1 MTTKQRSVDVL
12 LRENE
17 ELRCRLEELEETL
30 RAIRQGNV
38 DAFVVSGS
46 SGEQVYTLHNAD
58 RPYRLLVE
66 EMQEGAATLAVDGLI
81 LFSNQQLARLLGV
94 PVMQLPG
101 RKLYEFV
108 PRDEE
113 ENLRKFLADVQK
125 KKTRSDFVLSDAQ
138 GKPVPVNLSATLLT
152 VDDPPI
158 VSLLIQERRVEK
170 EKEDAGRLVEDFA
183 LGISQAEGI
192 NAALESMLR
201 QIHDLTCWDFGE
213 AWLPRHDRRVLECAS
228 AWYSESPLLE
238 SIRAASVEAW
248 LPPGIGFP
256 GRAWIAKQPIWI
268 KDLSQDKGYFGVA
281 AARDAGLCA
290 GVAIPIMAMDQVVAV
305 FAFYMREYRPE
316 DEALIRMVANAAAD
330 VSPGLQRKLSEEE
343 RREHETLLVEA
354 QRIAHLGNWTWDILE
369 DRFIWS
375 DEIGHIF
382 GLPEGDGRKD
392 GFDFN
397 TYLGLLQSADR
408 EATRHAFN
416 GAIADRQP
424 FTLVQ
429 HVVRPDGEIRVVE
442 TRGQVVV
449 NRTGKVDRVF
459 GVCFDITEGKKAEE
473 EIRERETR
481 LRMLLNQAPVLL
493 WTTDANLQATSIQG
507 SGQKQAGVSSEGIA
521 GALLPVARDRDGVS
535 GMTVRE
541 AHLAALRGEA
551 VTYEFESFQR
561 VFHCHVEPL
570 RNPDGVITGC
580 IGIALDITDRK
591 VAERNLLTAYNSLET
606 LVEERTAELAAAN
619 RGLQSEIAERKRTE
633 DELRKSQER
642 IASILDSI
650 TDNYCALDAD
660 WRIKEINDHA
670 LEYFGL
676 RREDL
681 IGRSLWEVFSR
692 EQYPSPEEQYRR
704 TVEGGDAVHFELHS
718 PRVGRWAEI
727 HVYPSAAGLEVY
739 FTDITGRKMAEQ
751 ALRESEERFR
761 GVLENSRD
769 LIFKIDLSTGGY
781 EYVSPAAERV
791 LGILPGELMNLG
803 FRKMMERI
811 YPEDRHRYEREL
823 ESLLQAPPD
832 QRSGVTE
839 YRWMTTTGD
848 YRWISSS
855 RSVVSDT
862 RGRPMSVIGSVR
874 DITDQ
879 KRSEQETRNAN
890 EKLQQE
896 IAERAKAREALE
908 SSELRYRAIVEEQ
921 TELVSR
927 FREDRTLTFVNE
939 AFCRFFSRERDELV
953 GTTFTPVL
961 HPNDVERAGELIAS
975 ISPEKRSITV
985 ENRIVGLDNDIR
997 WVQWTF
1003 TGLYDEHG
1011 GFIEYQSV
1019 GRDIT
1024 ERKNAEI
1031 LLALQYDATRALA
1044 ESGTVS
1050 EANTRALKAICENLA
1065 WDLGILWKVDTTAE
1079 MLRFEGIWHVPG
1091 VESIMVEHSLLPEVD
1106 LPSRVWK
1113 KKKPLW
1119 IPGNI
1124 EGPERIEISDGGFRS
1139 VFAFPVKIAG
1149 TVIAVVECFSRTTMQ
1164 ITPGML
1170 QTLETI
1176 GHQLGNYRDRKLA
1189 EESVRKAAEELEA
1202 RVKQRTEQL
1211 AGALEALSNSEMR
1224 FRAMFEG
1231 APLGIALL
1239 SATGTIIERN
1249 PTLERMLGYQE
1260 GGLYGVSMNSL
1271 THPEDLRMYEEEFA
1285 GLVDGSQNQYR
1296 IELRYLRR
1304 DGTVLWASVS
1314 CSSMHFEGSVSPF
1327 LIMMIKD
1334 VTERKEMEE
1343 ELRVSE
1349 NRFRT
1354 VFEESPI
1361 GIALVDKDGR
1371 FIQVSQAFVEMT
1383 GSGARELMA
1392 MNVADL
1398 AHPEDSQADLRWFRD
1413 LVEGHRSRYQ
1423 MELRFRRK
1431 DGSMGWGNLNAAA
1444 IRSGTGEFLYG
1455 LRLLEDIT
1463 LRKETEKRMQML
1475 AHTITSMKESVIITD
1490 VELAI
1495 ISVNEAFLKTFG
1507 YEEREILG
1515 KHISALR
1522 PPGTSKAE
1530 LTGIFEDTMAGGW
1543 TGELRA
1549 SRKSGEVFPMVL
1561 STSVVRGETGKPIAL
1576 VGIARD
1582 VTEQRRLQEK
1592 LAEAEKRRLADL
1604 RRFAISVQRAQE
1616 DERQRISR
1624 DLHDDICQRLSGMKL
1639 NMEVL
1644 EDDFKAKDKKTF
1656 RTLRGFK
1663 KQFEQ
1668 TITEVRRLSSNLRP
1682 TVLDDFGLTIAL
1694 NLLGREF
1701 EKAHKISAKVEL
1713 GDPTLKHL
1721 DPQIEIALY
1730 RIAQES
1736 LTNIAKHA
1744 NASHV
1749 ILRLGHDGSSVVLT
1763 VKDDGRGFDPKEL
1776 PHSKRPG
1783 HGLGLIS
1790 MRERAELLGG
1800 TCEIHSTPNE
1810 GTTIQVTIPVEVS
1823 IDHEEN

>member
-1 MTTKQRSVDVL
+1 MAQGVTTKQQSVDDL

-17 ELRCRLEELEETL
+17 ELRRRLEELEETL
-30 RAIRQGNV
+30 QRIRQGER
-38 DAFVVSGS
+38 DALVS
-46 SGEQVYTLHNAD
+46 SGLQGAD
-58 RPYRLLVE
+58 RLCRLLVE
-66 EMQEGAATLAVDGLI
+66 KMQEGSAAVAPDGLI
-81 LFSNQQLARLLGV
+81 LFASRQLADMLGV
-94 PVMQLPG
+94 PITRLPG
-101 RKLYEFV
+101 RSLHEFV
-108 PRDEE
+108 ANGQGDALQKVLT
-113 ENLRKFLADVQK
+113 NAQTQKTHSDV
-125 KKTRSDFVLSDAQ
+125 DLSNAS
-138 GKPVPVNLSATLLT
+138 GSPMHVTISATPVG
-152 VDDPPI
+152 VDDVRI
-158 VSLLIQERRVEK
+158 VSLVIQNRMGEK
-170 EKEDAGRLVEDFA
+170 EKEEEGHLVGDFA
-183 LGISQAEGI
+183 LGISQADNLE
-192 NAALESMLR
+192 AALESMLHR
-201 QIHDLTCWDFGE
+201 IHGLTGWQFGE
-213 AWLPRHDRRVLECAS
+213 AWLPRLDRRVLESAS
-228 AWYSESPLLE
+228 AWYCESPALE

-256 GRAWIAKQPIWI
+256 GRAWIAKQPVWI
-268 KDLSQDKGYFGVA
+268 RDLAHDKGYFGVA
-281 AARDAGLCA
+281 AAREAGLHA
-290 GVAIPIMAMDQVVAV
+290 GVAIPVMAMDHVLAILT
-305 FAFYMREYRPE
+305 FYMRESRTE
-316 DEALIRMVANAAAD
+316 DETLIRLVANAAAD
-330 VSPGLQRKLSEEE
+330 VSAGLQHKISGEES
-343 RREHETLLVEA
+343 RGHGLLLIEG
-354 QRIAHLGNWTWDILE
+354 QRIAHLGNWAWDILA
-369 DRFIWS
+369 DRFTWS
-375 DEIGHIF
+375 VELRHIF
-382 GLPEGDGRKD
+382 GLPEKEPQDMALN
-392 GFDFN
+392 FEA
-397 TYLGLLQSADR
+397 YLGMVHSTDR
-408 EATRHAFN
+408 KATRAAFER
-416 GAIADRQP
+416 AIKDRRP
-424 FTLVQ
+424 FMIVQ

-442 TRGQVVV
+442 TRGYVAA
-449 NRTGKVDRVF
+449 NSAERPDHIF
-459 GVCFDITEGKKAEE
+459 GVCLDIAEGKRAGEE
-473 EIRERETR
+473 ARERETR
-481 LRMLLNQAPVLL
+481 IRMLLDQAPVLL
-493 WTTDANLQATSIQG
+493 WTTDTNLLATSIQG
-507 SGQKQAGVSSEGIA
+507 SGLKGDSASSGDVVND
-521 GALLPVARDRDGVS
+521 LLPVSEVADTAPGGR
-535 GMTVRE
+535 VRE
-541 AHLAALRGEA
+541 AHRAALKGEA
-551 VTYEFESFQR
+551 VTYEIEMSQR

-570 RNPDGVITGC
+570 RGPDEVITGC

-619 RGLQSEIAERKRTE
+619 RGLQSEIVERRRTE

-650 TDNYCALDAD
+650 TDNYYALDAD
-660 WRIKEINDHA
+660 WRFKEINDHA
-670 LEYFGL
+670 AEYFGL

-692 EQYPSPEEQYRR
+692 EQYPTLEDQYRR
-704 TVEGGDAVHFELHS
+704 AVERGEPVHFELHS
-718 PRVGRWAEI
+718 PIVGRWAEI
-727 HVYPSAAGLEVY
+727 HVYPSPGGLEIY

-751 ALRESEERFR
+751 ALRQSEEHFR
-761 GVLENSRD
+761 DVLENSRD
-769 LIFKIDLSTGGY
+769 VVFKIDLSTGSY
-781 EYVSPAAERV
+781 DYVSPASQRV
-791 LGILPGELMNLG
+791 LGLLPHELMDMG
-803 FRKMMERI
+803 FAKMVERI
-811 YPEDRHRYEREL
+811 HPDDRPRYQSQFD
-823 ESLLQAPPD
+823 SLLQGPLE
-832 QRSGVTE
+832 QRSGISQ
-839 YRWMTTTGD
+839 YRWKAKDGS

-855 RSVVSDT
+855 RSVVSDSQ
-862 RGRPMSVIGSVR
+862 GHPLAVIGSLR

-879 KRSEQETRNAN
+879 RFSEQEIRRAN

-896 IAERAKAREALE
+896 IAERTKAREALE

-927 FREDRTLTFVNE
+927 FRTDGTLTFVNE
-939 AFCRFFSRERDELV
+939 AFRRFFGRERDDLV

-961 HPNDVERAGELIAS
+961 HPDDIERVQQQIAS
-975 ISPEKRSITV
+975 ITPEARSITI
-985 ENRIVGLDNDIR
+985 ENRIVRPDNDIR

-1003 TGLYDEHG
+1003 TGLYDELG
-1011 GFIEYQSV
+1011 GFIEFQTV

-1031 LLALQYDATRALA
+1031 LLALQYEATRALA
-1044 ESGTVS
+1044 ESSTVS
-1050 EANTRALKAICENLA
+1050 EANTRALKAICENLG
-1065 WDLGILWKVDTTAE
+1065 WDLGILWKIDGTAE

-1091 VESIMVEHSLLPEVD
+1091 VESIMVEHSLLPELD

-1124 EGPERIEISDGGFRS
+1124 EGPERIGTSEGGFKA

-1149 TVIAVVECFSRTTMQ
+1149 TVIAVVECFSRTIMQ

-1176 GHQLGNYRDRKLA
+1176 GHQIGNYRDRKIA

-1260 GGLYGVSMNSL
+1260 GGLYGMSMNAL
-1271 THPEDLRMYEEEFA
+1271 AHPEDLPLYEEQFQS
-1285 GLVDGSQNQYR
+1285 LVNGSQNQYR
-1296 IELRYLRR
+1296 MELRYLRR
-1304 DGTVLWASVS
+1304 DGSVLWGSLS

-1327 LIMMIKD
+1327 IITMIKD

-1354 VFEESPI
+1354 IFEESPI
-1361 GIALVDKDGR
+1361 GIALVDRDGR
-1371 FIQVSQAFVEMT
+1371 FIQVSHTFVEMI
-1383 GSGARELMA
+1383 GADARELFT
-1392 MNVADL
+1392 MNINDFAHVEDGPAD
-1398 AHPEDSQADLRWFRD
+1398 QQRFRD
-1413 LVEGHRSRYQ
+1413 LVERRRSRYQ
-1423 MELRFRRK
+1423 MEERFHRK
-1431 DGSMGWGNLNAAA
+1431 DGSMAWANLNAAA

-1455 LRLLEDIT
+1455 VRLVEDIT

-1490 VELAI
+1490 VNLAI
-1495 ISVNEAFLKTFG
+1495 ISVNEAFLTTFG
-1507 YEEREILG
+1507 YDEREILG
-1515 KHISALR
+1515 RHVSFLR
-1522 PPGTSKAE
+1522 PQGSPKTE
-1530 LTGIFEDTMAGGW
+1530 LTGIFQETLVSGW
-1543 TGELRA
+1543 TGELHA
-1549 SRKSGEVFPMVL
+1549 SRKNGEVFPMVL
-1561 STSVVRGETGKPIAL
+1561 STSVVRGETGRPVAL

-1582 VTEQRRLQEK
+1582 VTEQKRLQER

-1624 DLHDDICQRLSGMKL
+1624 ELHDDICQRLSGMKL

-1644 EDDFKAKDKKTF
+1644 EDDFKSKDKKTF

-1701 EKAHKISAKVEL
+1701 EKAHKIDARVEL
-1713 GDPTLKHL
+1713 GNPTVKHL
-1721 DPQIEIALY
+1721 DPQVEIALY

-1749 ILRLGHDGSSVVLT
+1749 TLRLGLDASSVVLT
-1763 VKDDGRGFDPKEL
+1763 VRDDGKGFDPKEL

-1800 TCEIHSTPNE
+1800 TWEIHSAPSE